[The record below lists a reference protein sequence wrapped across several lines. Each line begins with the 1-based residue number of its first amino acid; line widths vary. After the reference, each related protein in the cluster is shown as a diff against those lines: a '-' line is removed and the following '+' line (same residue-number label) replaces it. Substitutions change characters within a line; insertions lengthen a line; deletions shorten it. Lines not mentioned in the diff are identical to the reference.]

1 VRARQPAGSP
11 PPPVV
16 ARIRLRYAKRGRLR
30 FASHRDLARAFER
43 ALRRAGVPM
52 AYSAGFTPHPKISY
66 AGAAPTGVA
75 SEAEYL
81 EIGLQAP
88 AADLNELRERLG
100 AALPEGVD
108 VLEAVEA
115 SAGGLADRLEAS
127 LWRVEFANDA
137 VSDLQPLV
145 DGLLARKQ
153 LSVDRL
159 TRDGRRTVD
168 VRGAILSATAD
179 VPPKGGHAIM
189 EAVVRQ
195 VTPTVRPD
203 DIVAALRLVA
213 GLAPDAPQWTYQAT
227 RVAQGPLDKTG
238 GVGDPLAADRSRR
251 ATS

>member
-1 VRARQPAGSP
+1 
-11 PPPVV
+11 
-16 ARIRLRYAKRGRLR
+16 
-30 FASHRDLARAFER
+30 
-43 ALRRAGVPM
+43 M

-127 LWRVEFANDA
+127 LWRVEFANLT

-145 DGLLARKQ
+145 DGLLG
-153 LSVDRL
+153 S
-159 TRDGRRTVD
+159 RT
-168 VRGAILSATAD
+168 
-179 VPPKGGHAIM
+179 
-189 EAVVRQ
+189 AV
-195 VTPTVRPD
+195 
-203 DIVAALRLVA
+203 
-213 GLAPDAPQWTYQAT
+213 G
-227 RVAQGPLDKTG
+227 
-238 GVGDPLAADRSRR
+238 
-251 ATS
+251 